1 MDGVMF
7 VDCIFDRY
15 DIYAL
20 NTCLASRDREVCYW
34 RVIVNCE
41 LRW

>member
-7 VDCIFDRY
+7 VDRIFDRS

-20 NTCLASRDREVCYW
+20 NTCLVLRDRGVRLESD
-34 RVIVNCE
+34 
-41 LRW
+41 L

>member
-7 VDCIFDRY
+7 VDCIFDRS

-20 NTCLASRDREVCYW
+20 NTCLA
-34 RVIVNCE
+34 
-41 LRW
+41 LRGRGVRLESDL